1 MHRSSLTTPDGVP
14 LAVYEAG
21 DPAGPEILF
30 IHGFSQSALS
40 WQRQMTSATLARF
53 RLIAW
58 DLRGHARRNHPFTD
72 RADRPR
78 DRGGNSRGE
87 VGLDARAVCG
97 PGARRYLRGRRTSG
111 RSRATVPCAYRTIRW
126 LARFQ
131 FRRIAST
138 EPAGSRASSYKAAA

>member
-30 IHGFSQSALS
+30 IHGFSQSA
-40 WQRQMTSATLARF
+40 
-53 RLIAW
+53 
-58 DLRGHARRNHPFTD
+58 
-72 RADRPR
+72 
-78 DRGGNSRGE
+78 
-87 VGLDARAVCG
+87 
-97 PGARRYLRGRRTSG
+97 RRYLRGRRTFD

-138 EPAGSRASSYKAAA
+138 EPAGSRASSYKATV

>member
-40 WQRQMTSATLARF
+40 WQRQMTSAALARF

-58 DLRGHARRNHPFTD
+58 DLRGHTGCPRRMRARRAPLPTGEEDVRSLASDRSLCIPDDPLAGSIPVQADRLD
-72 RADRPR
+72 RA
-78 DRGGNSRGE
+78 G
-87 VGLDARAVCG
+87 
-97 PGARRYLRGRRTSG
+97 
-111 RSRATVPCAYRTIRW
+111 
-126 LARFQ
+126 
-131 FRRIAST
+131 RIA
-138 EPAGSRASSYKAAA
+138 GVVV